1 MIQPANDVLLEK
13 VYSVKG
19 GNFLKAG
26 EVSSKIKKVLKE
38 IGIPDEKIRR
48 LSIASF
54 EAEMNVVC
62 YAKIGIMLLSINHH
76 KIKLTV
82 EDVGNGIED
91 IALAMQEGYS
101 TATEEIREMGFGAG
115 MGLPNI
121 KKNVDDF
128 HIESTAGKG
137 TRLEISIT
145 LKNLM

>member
-13 VYSVKG
+13 AYSIKG

-38 IGIPDEKIRR
+38 IGIPNETIRR
-48 LSIASF
+48 LSVASF

-76 KIKLTV
+76 KIKLTI

-121 KKNVDDF
+121 KRNVDIF
-128 HIESTAGKG
+128 NIESTVGKG
-137 TRLEISIT
+137 TRLEMIVTIKS
-145 LKNLM
+145 L

>member
-1 MIQPANDVLLEK
+1 MIQPANNVLLEK
-13 VYSVKG
+13 IYSIRG

-38 IGIPDEKIRR
+38 IGIPDEIVRR

-62 YAKIGIMLLSINHH
+62 YAKIGIVRLSINHQ
-76 KIKLTV
+76 KINLTV
-82 EDVGNGIED
+82 EDVGNGIKD
-91 IALAMQEGYS
+91 ITLAMQEGYS

-121 KKNVDDF
+121 KRNVDIF
-128 HIESTAGKG
+128 NLESTVGKG
-137 TRLEISIT
+137 TRLEMIVAIKS
-145 LKNLM
+145 L